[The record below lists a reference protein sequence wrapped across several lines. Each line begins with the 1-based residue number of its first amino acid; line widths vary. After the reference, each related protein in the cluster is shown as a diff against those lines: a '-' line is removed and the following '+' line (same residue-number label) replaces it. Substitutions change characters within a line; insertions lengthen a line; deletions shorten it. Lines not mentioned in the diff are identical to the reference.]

1 MGPVRFLLLVEW
13 DVSGICVLQF
23 LLIAMRTS
31 DLKVYS
37 AFSLNLS
44 FPLYMYNIYY
54 ILYQVNAYPNVQSA
68 LIH

>member
-1 MGPVRFLLLVEW
+1 MVF
-13 DVSGICVLQF
+13 VSCN

-31 DLKVYS
+31 DLKVFS